1 MKNGGMMINSL
12 MSLDVNDEDDD
23 RKGRVFRQLK
33 VYCLHLLG
41 VVSNPS
47 SASSTGTLT
56 EFLLVLR
63 ATGPHDLRP
72 FLDYALFPLLLVFD
86 AAVECRRVGS
96 EEKAKSS
103 IKQQTPHKIKDSAAE
118 IVVQCLEELLNKCH
132 LGSVNQVVVLMKKL
146 TYGAMLSPDEAAE
159 EFRIGVIRCFKAV
172 LLNLPRCSSKSCSC
186 KQIKGLPALL
196 AEVDHKAWCTSSLKF
211 STDSKECHLAFLR
224 SQSASAAIGHWL
236 SLLLKA
242 ADTEAVR
249 GHHGSATL
257 RVEAFLTLRVLVDKI
272 GAADSLAF
280 FLPGVISQF
289 AKVLHIS
296 KSMITGA
303 SGSSKAVDHAIRGL
317 AEYLMIVLEDDVDI
331 SGSHTSSILT
341 TNNSSLGQSSQSVLD
356 ELRHMPVKDQ
366 TQLATPPG
374 TSNSKP
380 NHVDRHI
387 DFRRKEM
394 VPSNLVGA
402 FSVNRSKDWKEKTAF
417 QVNRLLAA
425 TFPHICVNPSKN
437 IRMGLLVAVQ
447 GLLSKCYQTLKQS
460 RLMFL
465 ECLCTLVCDDCKE
478 VSKTAQEYLEHMISS
493 SRKNEVEKD
502 ITEILNSLVEKLPK
516 LIFGNEESVVVSNAR
531 QFLVIIYYSGPKLVT
546 DHFLRS
552 PVTASKILDTLALC
566 LSQNALYAGSLD
578 KLMSSKPSSMGY
590 LPAITELN
598 AITQFGKTRNP
609 ALLEGPKS
617 QMLDT
622 RLQDVLENGDNAYKL
637 PRMPPWFN
645 HIGSQKLYSA
655 VSGTLRLVSLST
667 LADFESEGLLSI
679 LVDIPLGYIRK
690 LVCEIRTR
698 EYTQE
703 SWQSWNHKTGSGQLL
718 RQASTAVCMLNEMI
732 YGISDEALNFSR
744 TMFRAKQIGDESP
757 QHQADNANRLNTEH
771 NWTIKHKTRARSQ
784 LINCIGNILHE
795 YLCPEIW
802 SLPLNHRS
810 SAQLDNEFEEVNLHF
825 FGDTAMLHQVIIE
838 GIGIFNICLGNDFV
852 ASGFLQSS
860 LFILLENL
868 ICSKFEIRMSA
879 DAVLHVLAAT
889 AGHQTV
895 GHLVIANSDY
905 IIDSICRQLRHLDIH
920 PHVASVLAVIL
931 SYIGVA
937 RNVLPLL
944 DEPLRSIS
952 AELEILGRH
961 RHPNLTLPFL
971 KAIAGIVRASKGEA
985 SSMPGQAELYASH
998 VKSEIAHFY
1007 PRQAGG
1013 SSDGNTD
1020 IPLTESGIYPAA
1032 NTGINDKNDELLLM
1046 QLENMIL
1053 ELNDNRRYRRTVG
1066 SIVGSC
1072 LTTGSPLLASE
1083 KQTQCLVALDVV
1095 QDGITAL
1102 AEIEAA
1108 YRIENETKEAIEEE
1122 IQTHSSYDLQDT
1134 LDAASEGTDENR
1146 LLPAMN
1152 KIWPLMVV
1160 CVESRN
1166 PVVVRRCL
1174 DVVSHVVQ
1182 VCGGDF
1188 FSRRFHVDGP
1198 HFWKLLTSYPFHTK
1212 PYQKEPAP
1220 LQLPYRKST
1229 IFISSEDCV
1238 SEISSLRVQVQMLN
1252 MIADISRN
1260 KKSASAFIAVL
1271 KKISGL
1277 VVGIACSGVTGL
1289 REASIHALSGLASVD
1304 PDLIWLLLADVYYS
1318 LKQTDS
1324 PAPPT
1329 SEFPDLSQILP
1340 PPDSHKEFLYVQ
1352 YGGRSF
1358 GFDINLASVEYVFRQ
1373 LHSGVFTQLMQR
1385 ILFP

>member
-1 MKNGGMMINSL
+1 MIPS
-12 MSLDVNDEDDD
+12 SVAES
-23 RKGRVFRQLK
+23 RPSSESSRESVVRVLPSSEN
-33 VYCLHLLG
+33 V
-41 VVSNPS
+41 NPS

-63 ATGPHDLRP
+63 ATGPHDSSP
-72 FLDYALFPLLLVFD
+72 FLTMHCFHCYLCLMLPSSAEGF
-86 AAVECRRVGS
+86 GS

-159 EFRIGVIRCFKAV
+159 EFRIGGD
-172 LLNLPRCSSKSCSC
+172 
-186 KQIKGLPALL
+186 QIKGLPALL

-257 RVEAFLTLRVLVDKI
+257 RVEAFLTLRVLVAKI

-341 TNNSSLGQSSQSVLD
+341 TNNSSLCQSSQSALD

-380 NHVDRHI
+380 NHVDHPI
-387 DFRRKEM
+387 DFRGKEN

-478 VSKTAQEYLEHMISS
+478 VSKSAQEYLEHMISS
-493 SRKNEVEKD
+493 SRNYEVESD

-516 LIFGNEESVVVSNAR
+516 LIFGNEESVVVANAR

-566 LSQNALYAGSLD
+566 LSQNALYAGSFD

-598 AITQFGKTRNP
+598 AITQLAKLEI
-609 ALLEGPKS
+609 LLFWKVQSLRCLTPDCK
-617 QMLDT
+617 
-622 RLQDVLENGDNAYKL
+622 N
-637 PRMPPWFN
+637 
-645 HIGSQKLYSA
+645 LYSA

-679 LVDIPLGYIRK
+679 LIDIPLGYIRK

-757 QHQADNANRLNTEH
+757 QHQADNANRPNTEH

-802 SLPLNHRS
+802 SLPLDHIS

-937 RNVLPLL
+937 RNILPLL

-998 VKSEIAHFY
+998 AKSEIAHFY
-1007 PRQAGG
+1007 PRQAGD
-1013 SSDGNTD
+1013 SSDCNTD

-1032 NTGINDKNDELLLM
+1032 NTGINDKNDEVQLR

-1083 KQTQCLVALDVV
+1083 KQTECLVALDIV

-1108 YRIENETKEAIEEE
+1108 YMIENETKEAIEEE
-1122 IQTHSSYDLQDT
+1122 IQTHASYDLQDT
-1134 LDAASEGTDENR
+1134 LDA
-1146 LLPAMN
+1146 
-1152 KIWPLMVV
+1152 
-1160 CVESRN
+1160 
-1166 PVVVRRCL
+1166 
-1174 DVVSHVVQ
+1174 
-1182 VCGGDF
+1182 
-1188 FSRRFHVDGP
+1188 
-1198 HFWKLLTSYPFHTK
+1198 
-1212 PYQKEPAP
+1212 
-1220 LQLPYRKST
+1220 
-1229 IFISSEDCV
+1229 
-1238 SEISSLRVQVQMLN
+1238 
-1252 MIADISRN
+1252 
-1260 KKSASAFIAVL
+1260 
-1271 KKISGL
+1271 GL
-1277 VVGIACSGVTGL
+1277 
-1289 REASIHALSGLASVD
+1289 
-1304 PDLIWLLLADVYYS
+1304 
-1318 LKQTDS
+1318 
-1324 PAPPT
+1324 
-1329 SEFPDLSQILP
+1329 
-1340 PPDSHKEFLYVQ
+1340 
-1352 YGGRSF
+1352 
-1358 GFDINLASVEYVFRQ
+1358 
-1373 LHSGVFTQLMQR
+1373 
-1385 ILFP
+1385 

>member
-1 MKNGGMMINSL
+1 MENGGMMINSL
-12 MSLDVNDEDDD
+12 MSLDVNDDDD
-23 RKGRVFRQLK
+23 RKGRVFRKLK
-33 VYCLHLLG
+33 VYCLHLLD

-56 EFLLVLR
+56 DDAVVLNVFILLVL
-63 ATGPHDLRP
+63 
-72 FLDYALFPLLLVFD
+72 FLCSYALFPLLLVFD

-118 IVVQCLEELLNKCH
+118 I
-132 LGSVNQVVVLMKKL
+132 VVVLMKKL

-257 RVEAFLTLRVLVDKI
+257 RVEAFLTLRVLVAKQI
-272 GAADSLAF
+272 HWHFSCPVSSVNL
-280 FLPGVISQF
+280 

-331 SGSHTSSILT
+331 SGSHTST
-341 TNNSSLGQSSQSVLD
+341 LD

-380 NHVDRHI
+380 NHVDHPI
-387 DFRRKEM
+387 DFRGKEN
-394 VPSNLVGA
+394 VPSNLVGR
-402 FSVNRSKDWKEKTAF
+402 FLCESFK
-417 QVNRLLAA
+417 RLERENCISSEQ
-425 TFPHICVNPSKN
+425 TIGCNFPHICVNPSKN

-478 VSKTAQEYLEHMISS
+478 VSKSAQEYLEHMISS
-493 SRKNEVEKD
+493 SRNYEVESD

-516 LIFGNEESVVVSNAR
+516 LIFGNEESVVVANAR
-531 QFLVIIYYSGPKLVT
+531 QFPRYNLTIPVRNLSQIIFYA
-546 DHFLRS
+546 LRC
-552 PVTASKILDTLALC
+552 PVPFRNRTLDVTASKILDTLALC
-566 LSQNALYAGSLD
+566 LSQNALYAGSFD
-578 KLMSSKPSSMGY
+578 KLVHLNHPQWAY

-609 ALLEGPKS
+609 ALLEGPKP

-622 RLQDVLENGDNAYKL
+622 RLQGVMENE
-637 PRMPPWFN
+637 
-645 HIGSQKLYSA
+645 
-655 VSGTLRLVSLST
+655 ST
-667 LADFESEGLLSI
+667 HRKVGN
-679 LVDIPLGYIRK
+679 LGI
-690 LVCEIRTR
+690 I
-698 EYTQE
+698 
-703 SWQSWNHKTGSGQLL
+703 KTGSGQML

-757 QHQADNANRLNTEH
+757 QHQADNANRPNTEH

-784 LINCIGNILHE
+784 LINCI
-795 YLCPEIW
+795 
-802 SLPLNHRS
+802 
-810 SAQLDNEFEEVNLHF
+810 DNEFEEVNLHSL
-825 FGDTAMLHQVIIE
+825 GDTAMLHQVIIE

-937 RNVLPLL
+937 RNILPLL
-944 DEPLRSIS
+944 DEP
-952 AELEILGRH
+952 
-961 RHPNLTLPFL
+961 
-971 KAIAGIVRASKGEA
+971 AIAGIVRASKGEA

-1007 PRQAGG
+1007 PRQAGD
-1013 SSDGNTD
+1013 SSDCNTD

-1032 NTGINDKNDELLLM
+1032 NTGINDKNDE
-1046 QLENMIL
+1046 
-1053 ELNDNRRYRRTVG
+1053 
-1066 SIVGSC
+1066 
-1072 LTTGSPLLASE
+1072 
-1083 KQTQCLVALDVV
+1083 
-1095 QDGITAL
+1095 DGITAL

-1108 YRIENETKEAIEEE
+1108 YMIENETKEAIEEE
-1122 IQTHSSYDLQDT
+1122 IQTHASYDLQDT

-1160 CVESRN
+1160 CVESKTQ
-1166 PVVVRRCL
+1166 C
-1174 DVVSHVVQ
+1174 HVVQ

-1188 FSRRFHVDGP
+1188 FLAASMWMV
-1198 HFWKLLTSYPFHTK
+1198 LTSGNSLP
-1212 PYQKEPAP
+1212 PP
-1220 LQLPYRKST
+1220 LSTQNPIKKILPHYNCPYRKST
-1229 IFISSEDCV
+1229 TFISSEDRI
-1238 SEISSLRVQVQMLN
+1238 SEISSLRVQ
-1252 MIADISRN
+1252 
-1260 KKSASAFIAVL
+1260 
-1271 KKISGL
+1271 ISGL

-1358 GFDINLASVEYVFRQ
+1358 WIRHQSCFC
-1373 LHSGVFTQLMQR
+1373 R
-1385 ILFP
+1385 ICF